1 LSMFGQ
7 YGYYLILMISIINT
21 VEYNEYKFGTRAEAI
36 ISSLR
41 PFLTKMGSAIC
52 VALTSPTY
60 LIFRV
65 NEITNEISGFESQA
79 AQKIITDVAKGEKID
94 NLLQTSVKNSQSVGL
109 LLAMTVVPLLFM
121 LISYFVYKS
130 KYKLDEPEYDR
141 ICKEL
146 ELRRSSAK

>member
-1 LSMFGQ
+1 
-7 YGYYLILMISIINT
+7 MISIINT
-21 VEYNEYKFGTRAEAI
+21 VEYNEYKFGNRAEAI

-52 VALTSPTY
+52 VALTSATY

-65 NEITNEISGFESQA
+65 TEITNEISTFESQA

-94 NLLQTSVKNSQSVGL
+94 ALLQSGVKNSQSVGL
-109 LLAMTVVPLLFM
+109 LLAMTIVPLAFM
-121 LISYFVYKS
+121 LFSFFIYRS

-141 ICKEL
+141 ICQEL
-146 ELRRSSAK
+146 ELRRASVK